1 MGKIKKKAKQYLSA
15 FFSFLSLNFV
25 HTATTKKKFYSQLHA
40 SPTTNA
46 ISNTNPNLVV
56 TLVSGPLARFNSVVL
71 NSRLSFEMS
80 NSTAT
85 EAEWQAN
92 YQNSDQA
99 REDRRSGSGRHR
111 NHHRSPHHQPQ
122 QPGGG
127 QASHRSHSQ
136 HQQYYQQQAQL
147 QQHQQPQQH
156 HQQQQ
161 HQQLQ
166 VNSMNAP
173 NNSTMQ
179 CGCENIDCPFCN
191 QMMSIQMSS

>member
-1 MGKIKKKAKQYLSA
+1 MSRVLFGLAVDALVVAGETSHEWSVGWIPQSINSRKIEKKAKEYLSA

-92 YQNSDQA
+92 YQNSDQVS
-99 REDRRSGSGRHR
+99 ES
-111 NHHRSPHHQPQ
+111 N
-122 QPGGG
+122 
-127 QASHRSHSQ
+127 
-136 HQQYYQQQAQL
+136 
-147 QQHQQPQQH
+147 
-156 HQQQQ
+156 
-161 HQQLQ
+161 
-166 VNSMNAP
+166 
-173 NNSTMQ
+173 
-179 CGCENIDCPFCN
+179 
-191 QMMSIQMSS
+191 

>member
-1 MGKIKKKAKQYLSA
+1 MAKLRLVDLEALLWASGIAQWQQPLQLHSRSLCPASFLVLPSVDASFPVAGETSHKPPCPQSINSRKIEKKATEYLSA

-92 YQNSDQA
+92 YQNSDQVS
-99 REDRRSGSGRHR
+99 E
-111 NHHRSPHHQPQ
+111 
-122 QPGGG
+122 
-127 QASHRSHSQ
+127 
-136 HQQYYQQQAQL
+136 
-147 QQHQQPQQH
+147 
-156 HQQQQ
+156 
-161 HQQLQ
+161 
-166 VNSMNAP
+166 
-173 NNSTMQ
+173 
-179 CGCENIDCPFCN
+179 CN
-191 QMMSIQMSS
+191 

>member
-1 MGKIKKKAKQYLSA
+1 
-15 FFSFLSLNFV
+15 
-25 HTATTKKKFYSQLHA
+25 
-40 SPTTNA
+40 
-46 ISNTNPNLVV
+46 
-56 TLVSGPLARFNSVVL
+56 
-71 NSRLSFEMS
+71 MS

-127 QASHRSHSQ
+127 GQASHRSHSQ

-147 QQHQQPQQH
+147 QQQQQPQQH

-161 HQQLQ
+161 HQQQRSSKHQQAPQQQPRAHHAAPRHSASGVTGEYRSGHIEVDSLYGGQSGQQLQ